1 MKMRAL
7 NFAAAIF
14 AGVVLALCAR
24 AVRIAFQE
32 LTGSVPVHEMPHEP
46 KPASQEQEA
55 SSKVSTPAP
64 VPAPAPLPTIT
75 AMPPAPTP
83 PDSRPSVH
91 VPEMPP
97 EPPPFSLPYPA
108 PPEPA
113 AWRSMA
119 AEERLNDARARLLP
133 KLREELAAKKCR
145 LGQRVFVRIF
155 KESREL
161 EVWLR
166 DEPGEWTLFRTY
178 PIACFS
184 GTLGPK
190 TREGDMQAPEGFYN
204 VTAKMLNPASKYH
217 LAFNVGYPNAYDVA
231 HGRTGSLIMV
241 HGDVCSI
248 GCFAMTD
255 AVIEEIYLVVEAAV
269 KDGGS
274 VPVHCFPFRMTV
286 ERMAEAGGVNRAF
299 WEELLAGYEVFERE
313 KRVPQVMV
321 EGGRY
326 RVGNL

>member
-24 AVRIAFQE
+24 ALKIVFQE
-32 LTGSVPVHEMPHEP
+32 LAGTG
-46 KPASQEQEA
+46 EA
-55 SSKVSTPAP
+55 SAP
-64 VPAPAPLPTIT
+64 VPATRPTLT

-83 PDSRPSVH
+83 QDPRPTGPAGMTAVPA
-91 VPEMPP
+91 PEMPH
-97 EPPPFSLPYPA
+97 EAPPFSLPYPA
-108 PPEPA
+108 PPKAEKWRGIPA
-113 AWRSMA
+113 A
-119 AEERLNDARARLLP
+119 ERLADVRARLLP
-133 KLREELAAKKCR
+133 KLSEELAAKKCR

-286 ERMAEAGGVNRAF
+286 ERMASADPTHLDF
-299 WEELLAGYEVFERE
+299 WRELVPVYEVFEKER
-313 KRVPQVMV
+313 RVPKISV

-326 RVGNL
+326 RAK